1 MIIEQSV
8 PIPVIVEI
16 GSILLILFSMRHISI
31 ARHYESETDKKVIG
45 WFMIGLALLAF
56 GSAANL
62 IKLFNLHSYFLS
74 NISFQVFSVLAPL
87 AFLIGDIMLRKS

>member
-1 MIIEQSV
+1 MIIEQSI

-31 ARHYESETDKKVIG
+31 ARHYESEADKKIIG
-45 WFMIGLALLAF
+45 WFMIGLTLLAI

-62 IKLFNLHSYFLS
+62 IKLFNLHSYFLT

-87 AFLIGDIMLRKS
+87 AFLVGVIRLRKS